1 MLGPAK
7 AMTIMEELLKD
18 IIGLTSLETEAE
30 LTQWEEP
37 LRLTGEPNGFGNAEE
52 KTAVLR

>member
-1 MLGPAK
+1 
-7 AMTIMEELLKD
+7 MTIMEELLKD